1 MVSCSRI
8 RQDGQTR
15 TPLTVC
21 CPPPR
26 RPPRSH
32 RCRHRGHRTRG
43 HRRRTP
49 DAQDPDIGQ
58 PTRGHRIRGQCTG
71 HRTRGRGR
79 VRRQSDLGTAD
90 IRTTSWTPRPPACP
104 LDAEPW
110 TCGRRLRR
118 SATMTGSATVRYLP
132 ARDYPPHYQAP
143 ARSLRRPSRALA
155 HCSPRNEFRVERRA
169 NGEPSSVMAGPCVP
183 IRRQTQY
190 ICGGHG
196 GSSLGVWGLS
206 PVGGCGGCSAA
217 VASAHE

>member
-8 RQDGQTR
+8 RQDGQTK

-49 DAQDPDIGQ
+49 DVHTRTLDSRRVDIAYADSAPD
-58 PTRGHRIRGQCTG
+58 TGHRTPDTG

-132 ARDYPPHYQAP
+132 ARDYSPHYQAP

-155 HCSPRNEFRVERRA
+155 HCFPQKMVCDEGRPKASMRKAITRSKRMWIFLGEKRSAIEAGRGWRERL
-169 NGEPSSVMAGPCVP
+169 MAARC
-183 IRRQTQY
+183 RHR
-190 ICGGHG
+190 
-196 GSSLGVWGLS
+196 W
-206 PVGGCGGCSAA
+206 
-217 VASAHE
+217 